1 MSFDAENHVL
11 YRIANAPLLAYPF
24 PHFYVESVFPAD
36 FYAALRARLPEAAAY
51 TRLDETGTVS
61 KGAYP
66 ERSVC
71 SLLDL
76 EEYEATRNAGSFWAD
91 LNSWLMSERFPHL
104 VAGKFRDGIIARY
117 GADAELNMHM
127 DCRLV
132 RDLTRYAISPH
143 TDTPT
148 KLVSLLFYLPPD
160 DRYAHLGTSVYA
172 PRDPDMPVKG
182 NTHLPFE
189 AFKKVITMPFKPNS
203 LFGFLRTDGSF
214 HGVDQIHDEGVV
226 RDLLLYNI
234 YVPKGATSATAPAGG
249 ADAALE
255 GAVASAAPVASA
267 GSGLW
272 PWRRRK

>member
-1 MSFDAENHVL
+1 MSFDAENHVC
-11 YRIANAPLLAYPF
+11 YKIANAPLLAYPF
-24 PHFYVESVFPAD
+24 PHFYVESVFPED
-36 FYAALRARLPEAAAY
+36 FYRALRARLPEAAAY
-51 TRLDETGTVS
+51 TRLDETGSVT
-61 KGAYP
+61 KGAYQ

-76 EEYEATRNAGSFWAD
+76 EEQEATRNAGSFWAEF
-91 LNSWLMSERFPHL
+91 NSWLMSEQFAHL

-117 GADAELNMHM
+117 GPDAELNMHM

-160 DRYAHLGTSVYA
+160 ERLVHLGTSIYA
-172 PRDPDMPVKG
+172 PRAAEMSFDPSR
-182 NTHLPFE
+182 HLVFD
-189 AFKKVITMPFKPNS
+189 AFKKVVSMPFKPNS
-203 LFGFLRTDGSF
+203 LFGFLRTDRSF
-214 HGVDQIHDEGVV
+214 HGVDQINEEGVV

-234 YVPKGATSATAPAGG
+234 YVPKGATATKSPAGG
-249 ADAALE
+249 QATEKD
-255 GAVASAAPVASA
+255 GVAEATPSAG

>member
-24 PHFYVESVFPAD
+24 PHFFVESVFPED
-36 FYAALRARLPEAAAY
+36 YYGALRVRLPEAAAY

-61 KGAYP
+61 KGSYQ

-76 EEYEATRNAGSFWAD
+76 EEHEATRGAGSFWAD
-91 LNSWLMSERFPHL
+91 LNSWLMSERFAHL

-143 TDTPT
+143 TDTPA

-160 DRYAHLGTSVYA
+160 ERFAHLGTSVYA
-172 PRDPDMPVKG
+172 PKDPNIKVKG
-182 NTHLPFE
+182 SSHLPFD

-203 LFGFLRTDGSF
+203 LFGFLRTDWSF
-214 HGVDQIHDEGVV
+214 HGVDQINDEGVV

-234 YVPKGATSATAPAGG
+234 YVPKVSGATKAPAEGEAEGAEAVVETTAPAG
-249 ADAALE
+249 
-255 GAVASAAPVASA
+255 

>member
-11 YRIANAPLLAYPF
+11 YRIANAALLSYPF
-24 PHFYVESVFPAD
+24 PHFFVESVFPED
-36 FYAALRARLPEAAAY
+36 FYGELRARLPEAAAY

-61 KGAYP
+61 KGTYQ

-76 EEYEATRNAGSFWAD
+76 EEQEATRNAGSFWAN
-91 LNSWLMSERFPHL
+91 LNSWLMSERFAHL
-104 VAGKFRDGIIARY
+104 VAGKFRDGIVARY

-143 TDTPT
+143 TDTPA

-160 DRYAHLGTSVYA
+160 ERLAHLGTSVYA
-172 PRDPDMPVKG
+172 PKDPDMRVNPNV
-182 NTHLPFE
+182 HLPFD

-203 LFGFLRTDGSF
+203 LFGFLRTDRSF
-214 HGVDQIHDEGVV
+214 HGVDQINDKAVV

-234 YVPKGATSATAPAGG
+234 YVPKGVASAKAPAGG
-249 ADAALE
+249 ESTVTE
-255 GAVASAAPVASA
+255 GAAEATASAG

>member
-1 MSFDAENHVL
+1 MSFDAENHVI

-24 PHFYVESVFPAD
+24 PHFYVESVFPED
-36 FYAALRARLPEAAAY
+36 FYRDLRARLPEAAAY
-51 TRLDETGTVS
+51 TRIDETGSVS
-61 KGAYP
+61 KGAYQ

-76 EEYEATRNAGSFWAD
+76 EEREGTGDAGSFWAD
-91 LNSWLMSERFPHL
+91 LNSWLMSERFAHL
-104 VAGKFRDGIIARY
+104 VAGKFRDGIVARY
-117 GADAELNMHM
+117 GPDAELNMHT

-143 TDTPT
+143 TDTPA

-160 DRYAHLGTSVYA
+160 GRLSHLGTSIYA
-172 PRDPDMPVKG
+172 PKDPDMQFKPAS
-182 NTHLPFE
+182 HLSFD
-189 AFKKVITMPFKPNS
+189 AFKKVTTMPFKPNS
-203 LFGFLRTDGSF
+203 LFGFLRTDRSF
-214 HGVDQIHDEGVV
+214 HGVDQINEEGVV

-234 YVPKGATSATAPAGG
+234 YVPKGATSAKAPAGG
-249 ADAALE
+249 EAAAQE
-255 GAVASAAPVASA
+255 RETEATASVG

>member
-1 MSFDAENHVL
+1 MSFDAENHVI

-24 PHFYVESVFPAD
+24 PHFYVESVFPED
-36 FYAALRARLPEAAAY
+36 FYRELRARLPEAAAY
-51 TRLDETGTVS
+51 TRLDETGSVT
-61 KGAYP
+61 KGAYQ

-76 EEYEATRNAGSFWAD
+76 EEQEATRDAGSFWAD
-91 LNSWLMSERFPHL
+91 LNSWLMSERFAHL
-104 VAGKFRDGIIARY
+104 VAGKFRDGIVARY
-117 GADAELNMHM
+117 GPEAELNMHM

-160 DRYAHLGTSVYA
+160 ERLAHLGTSIYA
-172 PRDPDMPVKG
+172 PKDPNMRFKP
-182 NTHLPFE
+182 TSHLSFD
-189 AFKKVITMPFKPNS
+189 AFKKVTTMPFRPNS
-203 LFGFLRTDGSF
+203 LFGFLRTDRSF
-214 HGVDQIHDEGVV
+214 HGVDQINEEGVV

-234 YVPKGATSATAPAGG
+234 FVPKGAASAKAPAGG
-249 ADAALE
+249 ETAAQE
-255 GAVASAAPVASA
+255 RETEPTASVG